1 MRVTDK
7 HVFFWGSE
15 FSNFYPCKFT
25 VNEIEFNCSEQYF
38 MWRKAKYF
46 NDDES
51 AEKIL
56 KASRPEEQK
65 KLGRN
70 VKNFDNVKWEK
81 EREDAM
87 YQGVYNK
94 FSQNPELKKLLLKY
108 PNHKFVEASP
118 YDRIWGIGMR
128 EDAFGV
134 TNEDN
139 WLGLNL
145 LGKIISQVRD
155 ELKNKQ

>member
-7 HVFFWGSE
+7 YVFFWGSE
-15 FSNFYPCKFT
+15 FSNFYPCRFT
-25 VNEIEFNCSEQYF
+25 VDGIEFNCSEQYF
-38 MWRKAKYF
+38 MWRKAKFF
-46 NDDES
+46 NDEEC

-56 KASRPEEQK
+56 KAKHPQEQK
-65 KLGRN
+65 RLGRN
-70 VKNFDNVKWEK
+70 VKDFDIAKWEI

-94 FSQNPELKKLLLKY
+94 FSQNQKLKNLLLKY
-108 PNHKFVEASP
+108 KDHKFVEASP

-134 TNEDN
+134 TNEKH

-145 LGKIISQVRD
+145 LGKIIDKVRD
-155 ELKNKQ
+155 ELAK

>member
-1 MRVTDK
+1 M
-7 HVFFWGSE
+7 
-15 FSNFYPCKFT
+15 
-25 VNEIEFNCSEQYF
+25 
-38 MWRKAKYF
+38 
-46 NDDES
+46 
-51 AEKIL
+51 
-56 KASRPEEQK
+56 
-65 KLGRN
+65 
-70 VKNFDNVKWEK
+70 
-81 EREDAM
+81 
-87 YQGVYNK
+87 GVYNK

-155 ELKNKQ
+155 ELKNEQ